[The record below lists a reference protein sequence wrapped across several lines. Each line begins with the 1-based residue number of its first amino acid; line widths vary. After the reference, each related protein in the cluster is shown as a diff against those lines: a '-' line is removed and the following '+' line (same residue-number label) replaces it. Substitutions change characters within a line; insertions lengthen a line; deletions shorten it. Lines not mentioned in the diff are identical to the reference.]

1 MTEGK
6 REEANKEKEKKVRE
20 DTDDHLMTGKEE
32 RNGQEG
38 RVIERRK
45 EKEKGTKRK
54 QRNRREKREEN
65 DKERNNRNVETFERQ
80 RRETVSSNNF
90 SQACAFWS
98 DTFWIYALTMS
109 LEMQL
114 QVETASTLTFLQMF
128 FCWKNCLM
136 HGILLCPSLCLKA
149 NLKVCSFISTRS
161 EGVLAQVSPTRKRS
175 MHRHTLARGLEFE
188 FLLCGRRAGLLPV
201 FPASAPVS
209 PHASWQGL
217 YFTQWK
223 WSSFSE
229 PRKTWEGR
237 IKTALACFGDSGKRK
252 DAGLSIETLKSNS
265 QDNSWITQ
273 SFWIFLANGLYNL
286 FIWKNEHSHFC
297 PTAMFFKTVICYLF

>member
-90 SQACAFWS
+90 SQACAF
-98 DTFWIYALTMS
+98 
-109 LEMQL
+109 
-114 QVETASTLTFLQMF
+114 
-128 FCWKNCLM
+128 
-136 HGILLCPSLCLKA
+136 
-149 NLKVCSFISTRS
+149 
-161 EGVLAQVSPTRKRS
+161 
-175 MHRHTLARGLEFE
+175 
-188 FLLCGRRAGLLPV
+188 
-201 FPASAPVS
+201 
-209 PHASWQGL
+209 
-217 YFTQWK
+217 
-223 WSSFSE
+223 
-229 PRKTWEGR
+229 
-237 IKTALACFGDSGKRK
+237 
-252 DAGLSIETLKSNS
+252 
-265 QDNSWITQ
+265 
-273 SFWIFLANGLYNL
+273 
-286 FIWKNEHSHFC
+286 
-297 PTAMFFKTVICYLF
+297 